1 MRRGF
6 TLVEMALAVL
16 VMAGLAY
23 GTYSSSHAV
32 TRAFSKSDLTLDRVT
47 EVAVG
52 AERLS
57 QEIRE
62 ARDFLY
68 PPPGATVSSFLV
80 LRNFEGDLVVWR
92 YDPSNPAD
100 RVLRRTVAGLA
111 GPAPDARPAAHRLDG
126 VQFGQP
132 APGLITFGLFAGEAT
147 VLSAAARR
155 SR

>member
-1 MRRGF
+1 MRKAF

-16 VMAGLAY
+16 IMAGLAY

-47 EVAVG
+47 EVAIG
-52 AERLS
+52 AEKLA

-68 PPPGATVSSFLV
+68 PPPGAVVSTFLV
-80 LRNFEGDLVVWR
+80 LRNFEGEIVSWR
-92 YDPSNPAD
+92 FDGAN
-100 RVLRRTVAGLA
+100 LNRTVAGLA
-111 GPAPDARPAAHRLDG
+111 GPAPDARPAARRLDG

-155 SR
+155 TR